1 MHGDQ
6 RKRSGLLEW
15 DGPSVKG
22 RSYSA
27 LKNSSNV
34 ETEKVGA
41 NAGSSGVFM
50 MDERDDAPL
59 HPW

>member
-1 MHGDQ
+1 
-6 RKRSGLLEW
+6 
-15 DGPSVKG
+15 
-22 RSYSA
+22 